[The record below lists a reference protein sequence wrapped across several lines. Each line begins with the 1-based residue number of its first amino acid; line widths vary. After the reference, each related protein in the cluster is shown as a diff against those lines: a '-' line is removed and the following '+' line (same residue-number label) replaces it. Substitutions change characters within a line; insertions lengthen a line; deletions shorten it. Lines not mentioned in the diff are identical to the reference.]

1 MYRLHNRCCNQ
12 YCCDDSM
19 NCLNNHNDILLNGM
33 CSKCCNIEH
42 VLNMHTNELNRSYDE
57 HKCNACPL
65 NSENLRHKRTE
76 QISDY
81 TYINSISYS
90 NDIFN
95 SDNKIKINLCNE
107 NFDSNKISM
116 DNKIIKYNDDCN
128 VPSFFNSSLCN
139 KKNSKL
145 QELKCLQ
152 KKYNNSENLYDK
164 NKRIYPIKNLKSNNE
179 MSYINNKNKTNI
191 KLLHQHGDNTYS
203 FNKHGCYEMNT
214 QKILTGTYDEKD
226 NINISKNKEKCLST
240 NHVINS
246 TIEIFHN
253 NKNSNNKLKEKTNHF
268 EIKANKTDDIINPI
282 INNNVITNYRNQR
295 KEKNNKSSYEKI
307 KERSSS
313 EIEYNQ
319 INDIC
324 LYDKKLKRYS
334 LDDIQKGKVEIPEI
348 IFKKLPMHKSTD
360 NLIESYKNNKKL
372 LKFMEDCNKSTS
384 LILKYPEIEKK
395 KGKHRKQQKTYK
407 LPFEYSSFISN
418 KIGSTIIYEDKFDR
432 KNYHPHVK
440 NLHMGKQF
448 EKHVFNILKNKKL
461 MGKKL
466 FSKSNKYKMY
476 KYNNQNGFWISNIDK
491 QRLVCPEKNDSYITE
506 LIYIKNDNYDQQ
518 MDILK
523 KCEHYDNI
531 IPPIEQFYKN
541 NNFYYFLQKE
551 KIYTGSIQP
560 VIATIMKRY
569 DLKDGH
575 TYKKFPSP
583 EDITIGA

>member
-1 MYRLHNRCCNQ
+1 MCRLPNRSCNQ
-12 YCCDDSM
+12 YCCVDSM

-42 VLNMHTNELNRSYDE
+42 ILNMHTNELLRSYDE
-57 HKCNACPL
+57 HTCNVCPL
-65 NSENLRHKRTE
+65 NSNNLRHKRTE
-76 QISDY
+76 EISDY
-81 TYINSISYS
+81 TYINNLSYS
-90 NDIFN
+90 NDIIN

-107 NFDSNKISM
+107 NFDSNKFSM
-116 DNKIIKYNDDCN
+116 DKNIIKYNDDCN
-128 VPSFFNSSLCN
+128 VASFLNSSLCT
-139 KKNSKL
+139 KKNIKL
-145 QELKCLQ
+145 QELECLQ

-164 NKRIYPIKNLKSNNE
+164 NKRIYAIKNLKRNNE
-179 MSYINNKNKTNI
+179 MSYINNPNNSNI
-191 KLLHQHGDNTYS
+191 KWLHEHGDNTYC

-214 QKILTGTYDEKD
+214 QKILTGRYDEKD
-226 NINISKNKEKCLST
+226 NLNISKKKEKCLST

-246 TIEIFHN
+246 PLEIFHN
-253 NKNSNNKLKEKTNHF
+253 NKNSNNKLTEKINHF
-268 EIKANKTDDIINPI
+268 EIKPNKTDDIIIPI

-295 KEKNNKSSYEKI
+295 KEKDNKSPYEKI

-324 LYDKKLKRYS
+324 PYDKKLKRYS
-334 LDDIQKGKVEIPEI
+334 LNDIQKGKVEIPEI
-348 IFKKLPMHKSTD
+348 IFKKLPIHKSTD

-372 LKFMEDCNKSTS
+372 LKFMEDCNNSTS
-384 LILKYPEIEKK
+384 LILKYPEIQK
-395 KGKHRKQQKTYK
+395 KGKHKKQQKTYK
-407 LPFEYSSFISN
+407 LPFEYSSFIIN

-461 MGKKL
+461 IGKKL

-491 QRLVCPEKNDSYITE
+491 ERLVYPEKNDSYITE

-518 MDILK
+518 MEILK
-523 KCEHYDNI
+523 KCEDYDNI

-560 VIATIMKRY
+560 IIATIMKRY

-575 TYKKFPSP
+575 T
-583 EDITIGA
+583 